1 MLPHNFYFFLLF
13 AKDLNQSP
21 LFSCYILLLSACL
34 IVTITLTLQGKMT
47 NQIVDMLS
55 AVMSVKHF
63 HAIFAEDSVSRGC
76 KITCAVKNTLFLA
89 DIFVILMSQ
98 GFAGMSGH
106 KVMYSPASSHLCCT
120 SFFFWKS
127 LTEEG

>member
-1 MLPHNFYFFLLF
+1 M
-13 AKDLNQSP
+13 NQSP
-21 LFSCYILLLSACL
+21 LFSCCILLLSACL

-63 HAIFAEDSVSRGC
+63 RAIFAEDSVSRGC
-76 KITCAVKNTLFLA
+76 KITCAVKNMLFLA
-89 DIFVILMSQ
+89 DIFIILMSQ
-98 GFAGMSGH
+98 GFAAMSGH
-106 KVMYSPASSHLCCT
+106 KVMYSPASSYLCCS